1 MLLKVLKILVLQFT
15 ERNTNNEKGLIF
27 DLDGVLTDTAKY
39 HYLAWKKLADE
50 LGYYFDEEINELLKG
65 VSRINS
71 FEIILEKNNA
81 TQKFSAKEKEDLAN
95 KKNEYYKEM
104 IEQLTPNDILD
115 GIIPF
120 ITEARNN
127 GVKCAVASISKNA
140 SRVLELLK
148 ISDMF
153 DYIADAALVKKPKP
167 DPEIFITCANALGF
181 SADECIGVE
190 DAQAGIE
197 SIKSA
202 GMLAVG
208 INVTVTSVTPDVVLK
223 STSELNFKEIYKLCK

>member
-1 MLLKVLKILVLQFT
+1 MSLKALV
-15 ERNTNNEKGLIF
+15 F

-50 LGYYFDEEINELLKG
+50 LGYYFDEDINELLKG

-81 TQKFSAKEKEDLAN
+81 TDKFTAEEKEDLAN

-104 IEQLTPNDILD
+104 IEQLTPDDILP
-115 GIIPF
+115 GIVPF
-120 ITEARNN
+120 ITDARNN

-140 SRVLELLK
+140 SRVLELLE
-148 ISDMF
+148 ISDLF

-167 DPEIFITCANALGF
+167 DPEIFLTCANALGF
-181 SADECIGVE
+181 DPSECIGVE

-197 SIKSA
+197 SIHSA
-202 GMLAVG
+202 GMLSIG
-208 INVTVTSVTPDVVLK
+208 INVTVTSISPDVVLK
-223 STSELNFKEIYKLCK
+223 STSELNFNKIKDLI

>member
-1 MLLKVLKILVLQFT
+1 MCLKA
-15 ERNTNNEKGLIF
+15 LIF

-50 LGYYFDEEINELLKG
+50 LGYYFDEDINELLKG

-81 TQKFSAKEKEDLAN
+81 TNKFTDLEKETLAN

-104 IEQLTPNDILD
+104 IEQLTPNDILE
-115 GIIPF
+115 GIVPF
-120 ITEARNN
+120 INEARSN

-153 DYIADAALVKKPKP
+153 DYIADAALVKNPKP
-167 DPEIFITCANALGF
+167 DPEIFLTCAEQLGF
-181 SADECIGVE
+181 KPSECVGIE

-197 SIKSA
+197 SIHAA
-202 GMLAVG
+202 GMLSVG
-208 INVTVTSVTPDVVLK
+208 INVTITSIMPDIVLK
-223 STSELNFKEIYKLCK
+223 STSELDFKEISEKF

>member
-1 MLLKVLKILVLQFT
+1 MCLKA
-15 ERNTNNEKGLIF
+15 LIF

-50 LGYYFDEEINELLKG
+50 LGYYFDEDINELLKG

-81 TQKFSAKEKEDLAN
+81 TNKFTDLEKETLAN

-115 GIIPF
+115 GIVPF
-120 ITEARNN
+120 INEARSN

-153 DYIADAALVKKPKP
+153 DYIADAALVKNPKP
-167 DPEIFITCANALGF
+167 DPEIFLTCAEQLGF
-181 SADECIGVE
+181 KPSECVGIE

-197 SIKSA
+197 SIHAA
-202 GMLAVG
+202 GMLSVG
-208 INVTVTSVTPDVVLK
+208 INVTITSITPDIVLK
-223 STSELNFKEIYKLCK
+223 STSELDFKEISKKF

>member
-1 MLLKVLKILVLQFT
+1 MSLKA
-15 ERNTNNEKGLIF
+15 LIF

-50 LGYYFDEEINELLKG
+50 LGYYFDEDINELLKG

-81 TQKFSAKEKEDLAN
+81 TTKYTHEEKEILAN

-115 GIIPF
+115 GILPF

-127 GVKCAVASISKNA
+127 GIKCAVASISKNA
-140 SRVLELLK
+140 PRVLELLK
-148 ISDMF
+148 ISDLF

-167 DPEIFITCANALGF
+167 DPEIFLTCAKTLGF
-181 SADECIGVE
+181 KPSECIGIE

-197 SIKSA
+197 SIHGA
-202 GMLAVG
+202 GMLSVG
-208 INVTVTSVTPDVVLK
+208 INVTVTSIKPDIVLK
-223 STSELNFKEIYKLCK
+223 STAELDFKIISKYCQSE

>member
-1 MLLKVLKILVLQFT
+1 MCLKA
-15 ERNTNNEKGLIF
+15 LIF

-50 LGYYFDEEINELLKG
+50 LGYYFDEDINELLKG

-81 TQKFSAKEKEDLAN
+81 TNKFTDLEKETLAN

-115 GIIPF
+115 GIVPF
-120 ITEARNN
+120 INEAKSN

-153 DYIADAALVKKPKP
+153 DYIADAALVKNPKP
-167 DPEIFITCANALGF
+167 DPEIFLTCAEQLGF
-181 SADECIGVE
+181 KPSECVGIE

-197 SIKSA
+197 SIHAA
-202 GMLAVG
+202 GMLSVG
-208 INVTVTSVTPDVVLK
+208 INVTITSIMPDIILK
-223 STSELNFKEIYKLCK
+223 STSELDFKQISEKF

>member
-1 MLLKVLKILVLQFT
+1 MSLKALV
-15 ERNTNNEKGLIF
+15 F

-50 LGYYFDEEINELLKG
+50 LGYYFDEDINELLKG

-81 TQKFSAKEKEDLAN
+81 TDKFTAEEKEDLAN

-104 IEQLTPNDILD
+104 IEQLTPNDILP
-115 GIIPF
+115 GIVSF
-120 ITEARNN
+120 ITDARNN

-140 SRVLELLK
+140 GRVLELLE
-148 ISDMF
+148 ISDLF

-167 DPEIFITCANALGF
+167 DPEIFLTCANALGF
-181 SADECIGVE
+181 DPAECIGVE

-197 SIKSA
+197 SIHSA
-202 GMLAVG
+202 GMLSVG
-208 INVTVTSVTPDVVLK
+208 INVTVTSISPDVVLK
-223 STSELNFKEIYKLCK
+223 STSELNFNKIKDLI

>member
-1 MLLKVLKILVLQFT
+1 MGLKA
-15 ERNTNNEKGLIF
+15 LIF

-50 LGYYFDEEINELLKG
+50 LGYYFDEDINELLKG

-81 TQKFSAKEKEDLAN
+81 TTKYTPEEKETLAN
-95 KKNEYYKEM
+95 KKNDYYKEM
-104 IEQLTPNDILD
+104 IEQLTPDDILE
-115 GIIPF
+115 GILPF

-140 SRVLELLK
+140 PRVLELLK
-148 ISDMF
+148 ISDLF
-153 DYIADAALVKKPKP
+153 DYIADAALVRKPKP
-167 DPEIFITCANALGF
+167 DPEIFLTCAKVLGF
-181 SADECIGVE
+181 EPNECIGIE

-197 SIKSA
+197 SIHGA
-202 GMLAVG
+202 GMLSVG
-208 INVTVTSVTPDVVLK
+208 INVTVTTVEPDIVLK
-223 STSELNFKEIYKLCK
+223 STTELNYNEIAKYFQ

>member
-1 MLLKVLKILVLQFT
+1 MSLKA
-15 ERNTNNEKGLIF
+15 LIF

-50 LGYYFDEEINELLKG
+50 LGYYFDEDINELLKG

-81 TQKFSAKEKEDLAN
+81 TTKYTPEEKETLAN
-95 KKNEYYKEM
+95 KKNEYYKGM

-115 GIIPF
+115 GIEPF

-127 GVKCAVASISKNA
+127 GIKCAVASISKNA
-140 SRVLELLK
+140 PRVLELLK
-148 ISDMF
+148 ISHLF
-153 DYIADAALVKKPKP
+153 DYIADAALVKNPKP
-167 DPEIFITCANALGF
+167 DPEIFLTCANALGF
-181 SADECIGVE
+181 EPSECVGIE

-197 SIKSA
+197 SIHDA
-202 GMLAVG
+202 GMLSVG
-208 INVTVTSVTPDVVLK
+208 INVTVTSVEPDIVLK
-223 STSELNFKEIYKLCK
+223 STAELDFKTISKYCQSE

>member
-1 MLLKVLKILVLQFT
+1 MSVKA
-15 ERNTNNEKGLIF
+15 LIF

-50 LGYYFDEEINELLKG
+50 LGFYFDEDINELLKG

-71 FEIILEKNNA
+71 FEIILQKNNA
-81 TQKFSAKEKEDLAN
+81 SQKFTPAEKEALAN

-104 IEQLTPNDILD
+104 IEQLTPDDILE
-115 GIIPF
+115 GIVPF
-120 ITEARNN
+120 ITEARKN

-140 SRVLELLK
+140 PRVLQLLK
-148 ISDMF
+148 ISDLF

-167 DPEIFITCANALGF
+167 DPEIFLTCANALGF
-181 SADECIGVE
+181 EPCECIGIE

-197 SIKSA
+197 SIHAA
-202 GMLAVG
+202 GMTSVG
-208 INVTVTSVTPDVVLK
+208 INVAVTSVKPDIALK
-223 STSELNFKEIYKLCK
+223 STRELDFEKICNRND

>member
-1 MLLKVLKILVLQFT
+1 MSLKA
-15 ERNTNNEKGLIF
+15 LIF

-50 LGYYFDEEINELLKG
+50 LGYYFDEDMNELLKG
-65 VSRINS
+65 VSRLNS

-81 TQKFSAKEKEDLAN
+81 TDKYTLEEKETLAN
-95 KKNEYYKEM
+95 KKNDYYKEM
-104 IEQLTPNDILD
+104 IEQLTPDDILE

-127 GVKCAVASISKNA
+127 GIKCAVASISKNA
-140 SRVLELLK
+140 PRVLELLE
-148 ISDMF
+148 ISHLF

-167 DPEIFITCANALGF
+167 DPEIFLTCADALGF
-181 SADECIGVE
+181 KPSECIGIE

-197 SIKSA
+197 SIHGA
-202 GMLAVG
+202 GMKSIG
-208 INVTVTSVTPDVVLK
+208 INVTVTSISPDVVLK
-223 STSELNFKEIYKLCK
+223 STAELNYKEISKCF

>member
-1 MLLKVLKILVLQFT
+1 MSLKA
-15 ERNTNNEKGLIF
+15 LIF

-50 LGYYFDEEINELLKG
+50 LGYYFDEDINELLKG

-81 TQKFSAKEKEDLAN
+81 TDRFTAGEKEDLAN
-95 KKNEYYKEM
+95 KKNDYYKEM
-104 IEQLTPNDILD
+104 IEQLTPDDILP
-115 GIIPF
+115 GIVPF
-120 ITEARNN
+120 ITEARNS

-140 SRVLELLK
+140 SRVLELLE
-148 ISDMF
+148 ISDLF

-167 DPEIFITCANALGF
+167 DPEIFLTCANALGF
-181 SADECIGVE
+181 DPAECIGVE

-197 SIKSA
+197 SIHSA
-202 GMLAVG
+202 GMLSIG
-208 INVTVTSVTPDVVLK
+208 INVTVTSISPDVVLK
-223 STSELNFKEIYKLCK
+223 STSELRFDKIKNLI

>member
-1 MLLKVLKILVLQFT
+1 MSLKA
-15 ERNTNNEKGLIF
+15 LIF

-50 LGYYFDEEINELLKG
+50 LGFYFNEEINELLKG

-71 FEIILEKNNA
+71 FEIILQKNNA
-81 TQKFSAKEKEDLAN
+81 TDKFSPEEKEALAN

-104 IEQLTPNDILD
+104 IEQLTPNDILE
-115 GIIPF
+115 GIVPF
-120 ITEARNN
+120 VTEARNN

-140 SRVLELLK
+140 QRVLELLK

-167 DPEIFITCANALGF
+167 NPEIFLTCANALGF
-181 SADECIGVE
+181 KPNECVGIE
-190 DAQAGIE
+190 DAQSGIE
-197 SIKSA
+197 SIHSA
-202 GMLAVG
+202 GMLSVG
-208 INVTVTSVTPDVVLK
+208 INVAITSVKPDIVLK
-223 STSELNFKEIYKLCK
+223 STSELNFDEILVNHNFFNEKPIFH

>member
-1 MLLKVLKILVLQFT
+1 MSLKA
-15 ERNTNNEKGLIF
+15 LIF

-50 LGYYFDEEINELLKG
+50 LGYYFDEDINELLKG

-81 TQKFSAKEKEDLAN
+81 TDKFTAEEKEDLAN
-95 KKNEYYKEM
+95 KKNDYYKEM
-104 IEQLTPNDILD
+104 IEQLTPDDILP
-115 GIIPF
+115 GIVPF
-120 ITEARNN
+120 ITEARNS

-140 SRVLELLK
+140 SRVLELLE
-148 ISDMF
+148 ISDLF

-167 DPEIFITCANALGF
+167 DPEIFLTCANALGF
-181 SADECIGVE
+181 DPTECIGVE

-197 SIKSA
+197 SIHAA
-202 GMLAVG
+202 GMLSVG
-208 INVTVTSVTPDVVLK
+208 INVTVTSIMPDVVLK
-223 STSELNFKEIYKLCK
+223 STSELDFEKIKNQL

>member
-1 MLLKVLKILVLQFT
+1 MCLKA
-15 ERNTNNEKGLIF
+15 LIF

-50 LGYYFDEEINELLKG
+50 LGYYFDEDINELLKG

-81 TQKFSAKEKEDLAN
+81 TNKFTDLEKETLAN

-104 IEQLTPNDILD
+104 IEQLTPNDILE
-115 GIIPF
+115 GIVPF
-120 ITEARNN
+120 INEARSN

-153 DYIADAALVKKPKP
+153 DYIADAALVKNPKP
-167 DPEIFITCANALGF
+167 DPEIFLTCAEQLGF
-181 SADECIGVE
+181 KPSECVGIE

-197 SIKSA
+197 SIHAA
-202 GMLAVG
+202 GMLSVG
-208 INVTVTSVTPDVVLK
+208 INVTITSITPDIVLK
-223 STSELNFKEIYKLCK
+223 STSELDFKEISKKF

>member
-1 MLLKVLKILVLQFT
+1 MSLKALV
-15 ERNTNNEKGLIF
+15 F

-50 LGYYFDEEINELLKG
+50 LGYYFDEDINELLKG

-81 TQKFSAKEKEDLAN
+81 TDKFTAEEKEDLAN
-95 KKNEYYKEM
+95 KKNDYYKEM
-104 IEQLTPNDILD
+104 IEQLTPNDILP
-115 GIIPF
+115 GIVSF
-120 ITEARNN
+120 ITDARNN

-140 SRVLELLK
+140 GRVLELLE
-148 ISDMF
+148 ISNLF

-167 DPEIFITCANALGF
+167 DPEIFLTCANALGF
-181 SADECIGVE
+181 DPSECIGVE

-197 SIKSA
+197 SIHGA
-202 GMLAVG
+202 GMLSIG
-208 INVTVTSVTPDVVLK
+208 INVTVTSISPDVVLK
-223 STSELNFKEIYKLCK
+223 STSELNFNKIKDLI

>member
-1 MLLKVLKILVLQFT
+1 MSLKALV
-15 ERNTNNEKGLIF
+15 F

-50 LGYYFDEEINELLKG
+50 LGYYFDEDINELLKG

-81 TQKFSAKEKEDLAN
+81 TDKFSAEEKEDLAN

-104 IEQLTPNDILD
+104 IEQLTPDDILP
-115 GIIPF
+115 GIVSF
-120 ITEARNN
+120 ITDARNN

-140 SRVLELLK
+140 SRVLELLE
-148 ISDMF
+148 ISDLF

-167 DPEIFITCANALGF
+167 DPEIFLTCANALGF
-181 SADECIGVE
+181 DPSECIGVE

-197 SIKSA
+197 SIHGA
-202 GMLAVG
+202 GMLSIG
-208 INVTVTSVTPDVVLK
+208 INVTVTSISPDVVLK
-223 STSELNFKEIYKLCK
+223 STSELRFDKIKNLI

>member
-1 MLLKVLKILVLQFT
+1 MSIKA
-15 ERNTNNEKGLIF
+15 LIF

-50 LGYYFDEEINELLKG
+50 LGYYFDEDINELLKG

-81 TQKFSAKEKEDLAN
+81 TNKYTLEEKETLAN

-104 IEQLTPNDILD
+104 IEQLTHDDILD
-115 GIIPF
+115 GIVPF
-120 ITEARNN
+120 ISEAREN

-140 SRVLELLK
+140 QRVLELLE
-148 ISDMF
+148 ISNLF

-167 DPEIFITCANALGF
+167 DPEIFLTCANALGF
-181 SADECIGVE
+181 EPNECIGIE

-197 SIKSA
+197 SIKGA

-208 INVTVTSVTPDVVLK
+208 INVTVTSLEPDIILK
-223 STSELNFKEIYKLCK
+223 STKELDFKQICK

>member
-1 MLLKVLKILVLQFT
+1 MSLKA
-15 ERNTNNEKGLIF
+15 LIF

-50 LGYYFDEEINELLKG
+50 LGYYFDEDINELLKG

-81 TQKFSAKEKEDLAN
+81 TDKFTAEEKEDLAN
-95 KKNEYYKEM
+95 KKNDYYKEM
-104 IEQLTPNDILD
+104 IEQLTPDDILP
-115 GIIPF
+115 GIVPF
-120 ITEARNN
+120 ITEARNS

-140 SRVLELLK
+140 SRVLELLE
-148 ISDMF
+148 ISDLF

-167 DPEIFITCANALGF
+167 DPEIFLTCDNALGF
-181 SADECIGVE
+181 DPAECVGVE

-197 SIKSA
+197 SIHAA
-202 GMLAVG
+202 GMLSVG
-208 INVTVTSVTPDVVLK
+208 INVTVTSIMPDIVLK
-223 STSELNFKEIYKLCK
+223 STSELDFEKIKNQL